1 MSWLPK
7 GPCPCSAC
15 VMKPATPQKSPRNYA
30 VGAKLGEFSGQSS
43 ERRLPV
49 TVLECKQG
57 RRRSRHASN
66 CLNTE
71 VRPPEFR
78 INPKGS
84 PGRKKEW
91 ESQRCR
97 EPSSGMWRPGVLHHQ
112 CPPRPALRL
121 SGAWHQSID
130 AGLKCAVAGSKPGS
144 GSGGCNAPIRIRIDL
159 NPCCADPLQE
169 RVQAAARYAIRSS
182 IQATRPHR

>member
-1 MSWLPK
+1 MQCLRYETYNNAK
-7 GPCPCSAC
+7 
-15 VMKPATPQKSPRNYA
+15 KPSQP
-30 VGAKLGEFSGQSS
+30 
-43 ERRLPV
+43 
-49 TVLECKQG
+49 
-57 RRRSRHASN
+57 RRRREARGIQRPVERATIVRNGFGVQARAAALAHARN

-71 VRPPEFR
+71 VRAPEFR

-91 ESQRCR
+91 ESQRCC